1 MVKGYKGIER
11 NRGNID
17 VLFVISLVEEEEK
30 SGCRVVT
37 GWVRQK
43 PTKNN
48 FNPQTPQPPPSPQH
62 NSYPGLL
69 LPQVNT
75 TITLNE
81 CKMINTATQTTGS
94 TGSMTGQAIT
104 TGSTTD
110 SMNGQAITTG
120 SPGQATTT
128 QSPTVEGEKW
138 TSKGRGY
145 APTSVTCW
153 CHCL

>member
-1 MVKGYKGIER
+1 MNET
-11 NRGNID
+11 D
-17 VLFVISLVEEEEK
+17 
-30 SGCRVVT
+30 
-37 GWVRQK
+37 
-43 PTKNN
+43 KNK

-62 NSYPGLL
+62 NSYPGFL

-94 TGSMTGQAIT
+94 TTDSMTGQAT
-104 TGSTTD
+104 
-110 SMNGQAITTG
+110 TTG

-145 APTSVTCW
+145 TPTSVTCW
-153 CHCL
+153 FHCHISINLHQSSPISTNRHQSASINDNVLMSFSIKMKVC